1 MNSSELKK
9 RAAKPQAEAEGRAAP
24 TNESADLDRIRE
36 ILFGRQSQTFEAR
49 LNALDTTARDET
61 KTLRTDTAKRLA
73 SLELY
78 VKGEITALSERL
90 RTEMDDRNRSIKQ
103 ISREI
108 REGLETIDKRLAAAA
123 EQTEEELRLLR
134 EQVLHDSQSLRDELH
149 ASASPGAASAA
160 GTLPH

>member
-1 MNSSELKK
+1 MKK
-9 RAAKPQAEAEGRAAP
+9 RAARPQLEAEGRPAP
-24 TNESADLDRIRE
+24 ATESADLDRIRD
-36 ILFGRQSQTFEAR
+36 ILFGRQAQTFEAR
-49 LNALDTTARDET
+49 LNALET
-61 KTLRTDTAKRLA
+61 LAHEENKTLRTDTAKRLA

-90 RTEMDDRNRSIKQ
+90 RTEMDDRNRGSKQ

-108 REGLETIDKRLAAAA
+108 REGLDAMDKRLTAAA

-149 ASASPGAASAA
+149 ASASPGAEPSA
-160 GTLPH
+160 GSLPH